1 MVKMRNKDKLDFINQ
16 IVEETKKQSFN
27 SWIKLRDDNKDGVL
41 TINLIKM
48 TELEKYEKVNKS
60 DSLKD
65 LANVIRSFAN
75 DGFIQGRTRT
85 FNSEL
90 MAKRCEE
97 YDLSKHN
104 NLTREFGIRQQ
115 ALMLLF
121 YGSDY

>member
-1 MVKMRNKDKLDFINQ
+1 MRNKDKLDFINQ